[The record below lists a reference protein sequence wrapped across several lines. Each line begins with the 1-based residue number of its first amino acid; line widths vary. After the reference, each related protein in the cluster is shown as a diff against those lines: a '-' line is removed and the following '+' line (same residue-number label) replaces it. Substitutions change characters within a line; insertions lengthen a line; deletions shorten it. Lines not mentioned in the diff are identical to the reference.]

1 MSIRPK
7 SAMNRMV
14 MVSMVYFMLALTI
27 FTVVIFAWY
36 TLTDIN
42 KANLVSQVSGVEAEY
57 EFYVYRDSEKNG
69 SNELTLID
77 NVCILSEDL
86 CYERILNPTTNTLI
100 PTFVAPGERFSFA
113 IKITS
118 VGETEGY
125 LALDFKEIISTGYD
139 IIQNKIQI
147 AFLYELDKVSYIN
160 NGLETIDYKDTGS
173 IIYYNQHFDF
183 DNNYIYGLVSNVPFG
198 LEGDLNSTVVIYFDL
213 YFDPTIYGQTSEGI
227 PYTNSN
233 IFMNQIFAINHIVMT
248 IY

>member
-7 SAMNRMV
+7 STTNRMV

-42 KANLVSQVSGVEAEY
+42 RASLVSQVSGVEAEY
-57 EFYVYRDSEKNG
+57 AFYVYRDSEKNG

-86 CYERILNPTTNTLI
+86 CYEHILNPTSNTLI
-100 PTFVAPGERFSFA
+100 PSYVAPGERFSFA

-125 LALDFKEIISTGYD
+125 LALDFKDIVSAGYD

-160 NGLETIDYKDTGS
+160 EGVESIDYKDSGI
-173 IIYYNQHFDF
+173 IIYYNQHFDY
-183 DNNYIYGLVSNVPFG
+183 DNNHIYSLISNVPFG

-213 YFDPTIYGQTSEGI
+213 YFDPTIYGQTSEGV

>member
-1 MSIRPK
+1 
-7 SAMNRMV
+7 MNRMV

-36 TLTDIN
+36 TLTDVN
-42 KANLVSQVSGVEAEY
+42 RANLVSQVSGVEAEY

-77 NVCILSEDL
+77 NVCLLDEDL
-86 CYERILNPTTNTLI
+86 CYEYILNPTTNTLI
-100 PTFVAPGERFSFA
+100 PSYVAPGERFSFA

-118 VGETEGY
+118 VGKTAGF
-125 LALDFKEIISTGYD
+125 LSLDFKDIYSGGYD

-147 AFLYELDKVSYIN
+147 AFYYNVDKISYVN
-160 NGLETIDYKDTGS
+160 DNVESPDFKDTNG
-173 IIYYNQHFDF
+173 IIYNNQHFAY
-183 DNNYIYGLVSNVPFG
+183 DNDYVYSLVSEVPFG
-198 LEGDLNSTVVIYFDL
+198 QEGDVNSTVVIYFDL
-213 YFDPTIYGQTSEGI
+213 YFDPMIYGQTSEGV

-233 IFMNQIFAINHIVMT
+233 IFMNQIFAVNHIVMS